1 MAGSFN
7 QIEKIGDYTVI
18 TASMNYASTTQ
29 LLAKRGMDIL
39 GGWSDASSP

>member
-29 LLAKRGMDIL
+29 LFAKEAWTYSE
-39 GGWSDASSP
+39 GWSDASSL